1 MANKIQIPQE
11 YVGYFTA
18 IWQRVYEEFST
29 APFPQEVAGYPYDMD
44 EYFKC
49 LYYPHPE
56 YLDIVNGGKFDFVPF
71 VEEQVPTFTVPQSNK
86 AMIGFSGGKDSVATI
101 FRLREMGYEVVGLHL
116 LGLNKMYPNE
126 IIATRAMAEKIGVP
140 LVEVEV
146 KQLGKADFPDNPA
159 KNQLITAIMTDY
171 AIKHGFSTVA
181 MGTHQVDALATSNI
195 YFDWSDPQETLHAVE
210 AFIQRRF
217 PQFKYLTVLANY
229 TDAYKT
235 IIDAGRGELIYDIIS
250 CILPLRYRESRRKAN
265 EVKFNIEIKPNRCGS
280 CQKCVTEYMNLMALG
295 FVPRNEEFIAH
306 SIKKWQEKN
315 NEVYGITRKI
325 TDMHEL
331 FPLWLDVELTGK
343 TVEELLPRK

>member
-1 MANKIQIPQE
+1 MTNKIQIPQE
-11 YVGYFTA
+11 FVGYFTA
-18 IWQRVYEEFST
+18 IWQRVYEEFSV
-29 APFPQEVAGYPYDMD
+29 APFQQIVQGYPADMH

-56 YLDIVNGGKFDFVPF
+56 YLDIVNGGNFTFEPA
-71 VEEQVPTFTVPQSNK
+71 EEDVWQFNVYESKK
-86 AMIGFSGGKDSVATI
+86 AMVGFSGGKDSVATI
-101 FRLREMGYEVVGLHL
+101 FRLREMGYEVIGLHL

-181 MGTHQVDALATSNI
+181 MGTHTHDKLATSNI
-195 YFDWSDPQETLHAVE
+195 YFDWSDPQETLQAVE
-210 AFIQRRF
+210 RFIQRRF
-217 PQFKYLTVLANY
+217 PQFKYLTVLHNY

-235 IIDAGRGELIYDIIS
+235 IIDAGQGELIWDIIS

-265 EVKFNIEIKPNRCGS
+265 EVKFDIEIKPNRCGS
-280 CQKCVTEYMNLMALG
+280 CQKCVTEYMNLMALD
-295 FVPRNEEFIAH
+295 FLPRNEAFIEH

-315 NEVYGITRKI
+315 KEVYGITRKI
-325 TDMHEL
+325 TDMDEL
-331 FPLWLDVELTGK
+331 FALWLDVGITGK
-343 TVEELLPRK
+343 TVQELLPRK